1 MITISNE
8 IQAALIPIV
17 AALVAFA
24 YRQQSRFDRVMESQS
39 QIKEILDTH
48 LSATKTQETRI
59 TVLENTVRDLHELT
73 MAVQALTTNSAKL
86 DTLLEATIKRTDMLE
101 ELLYKIY
108 DASKDYKCPHNN

>member
-1 MITISNE
+1 MITISSE
-8 IQAALIPIV
+8 IQAALITIV

-24 YRQQSRFDRVMESQS
+24 YKQQSRFERASEAQLNTKDA
-39 QIKEILDTH
+39 LDVH

-101 ELLYKIY
+101 ELLYRIY
-108 DASKDYKCPHNN
+108 DTSKDYKCPQSN